1 MRQGAAVT
9 VVFALRDVAPINP
22 LIETSIA
29 SGGACPHPPLQ
40 GAQPAASGC
49 RFAGSTLASRN
60 PRYTPSPSG
69 EGLFL
74 PLLGGREMENRRATP
89 SLSRNTEEAIL
100 TFSGGEGRSASSPCA
115 PSPTGEEAKALLL
128 WEMGWDEG
136 SPLRA
141 GKRGARDSA
150 ANDAGFPPS
159 RE

>member
-40 GAQPAASGC
+40 GA
-49 RFAGSTLASRN
+49 
-60 PRYTPSPSG
+60 
-69 EGLFL
+69 
-74 PLLGGREMENRRATP
+74 
-89 SLSRNTEEAIL
+89 
-100 TFSGGEGRSASSPCA
+100 
-115 PSPTGEEAKALLL
+115 
-128 WEMGWDEG
+128 
-136 SPLRA
+136 PLRA

-150 ANDAGFPPS
+150 ANDAGFPPL